1 MTSNLKELDVSV
13 FLAKSGFVTGIAMTC
28 MAGAIVLG
36 TALTPVAAAPAP
48 SGDAAKGKQIFA
60 RCGICHSTAAGVN
73 KIGPSLNG
81 IVGRK
86 SATISTFNYSPAMAS
101 AKLVWTPETLDR
113 YLTNPKA
120 LVPGNKMIFPGLP
133 NADDRNNVIAYLSNP
148 DAVK

>member
-1 MTSNLKELDVSV
+1 MTSNQEELDVSV
-13 FLAKSGFVTGIAMTC
+13 FIAKSGLVTGIAMTC

-48 SGDAAKGKQIFA
+48 TGDAVKGKQTFA
-60 RCGICHSTAAGVN
+60 RCGICHSTAAGTN

-86 SATISTFNYSPAMAS
+86 SAAVSTFNYSPAMTA
-101 AKLVWTPETLDR
+101 AKLVWTPEALDR